1 MSTSVTKN
9 ISEISI
15 SQPTHTLTI
24 TNNNTGNIVT
34 VTPFNNPNVE
44 IQAVGATGGIGPAG
58 ADGAQGP
65 PGTVSN
71 NSGVTVT
78 GSIFVSGSGNVDFS
92 LSEGGVSGSFSGSF
106 FGNGSGL
113 TNVPST
119 SIIGLNLSQISSGT
133 ATASISQNS
142 GLFVNTNITSSGNIS
157 SSGIVKAFTGSFGRL
172 EGLSPITIGSPIIIT
187 QAVTGSVF
195 SGSFVGDG
203 STLLNITAPGT
214 LSGSAQ
220 IASNISGS
228 FTSVSSSLGLR
239 ITNLKTD
246 SGSFST
252 RITANELITTKT
264 LISGSAQIASNIS
277 GSFTSP
283 SSSISSRIT
292 FLEGGG
298 AVGFTA
304 SGISGSL
311 GPNAVLIRSLTAA
324 KISGSFTNTSSSLS
338 SRITSLK
345 TDSGS
350 FSTRVASL
358 EGNDVFTSAMI
369 SGSLG
374 TNAELIRSLTATK
387 ISGSFTAPSSS
398 ISTRVTSLEA
408 NPVFTSAMIS
418 GSFTA
423 PSSSIST
430 RVTSLEANPVFTSA
444 MISGSFNA
452 SSASFSTRTTV
463 LESNPVF
470 TSTIISGSFNAPSA
484 SFSTR
489 VAVLENNPTVTP
501 GTLSGSAQIAANI
514 SGSFVAPSASFS
526 TRVSNLKIDSGSFS
540 TRTTTLESNP
550 VFSSTSISGS
560 LGTNA
565 TLIRSL
571 TATGISGSFI
581 SPSASFSTRV
591 ATLELNP
598 VFSASMI
605 SGSFVAPSASFST
618 RITNLKTDSGSFST
632 RTTTLEANPV
642 FTSAMISGSFAAP
655 SSSFSSRVAFL
666 EEGGAVGFTSAGI
679 SGSLGT
685 NATLIRSLTAT
696 KISGSFVAP
705 SSSFSIRVTN
715 NKNDINSNRS
725 LITGITSSLTTA
737 GRVVFTTADGG
748 LGTEEGFGYN
758 TTTNQLTVDSLNV
771 IHLTSSFITASSI
784 STSGSNIFGDDTT
797 DIQTLIGT
805 VLITGSAQITGSLG
819 VTNNINA
826 SGTIIGSN
834 LSGTNTG
841 DQNLS
846 SFALKT
852 AISGSFIA
860 PSSSLSTRVTSLEG
874 NSVFTSAGISGSLG
888 TNATLIRSL
897 TATKISGSFI
907 APSSSLSTRITSLE
921 GNDVF
926 TSAMISGS
934 FIAPSASFSTR
945 VTSNKLVSSQNASN
959 ISSNLTKINSLTS
972 VTSSYALK
980 TGISGSFVAP
990 SASFSTRVSFLEEG
1004 GAVGFT
1010 SAGISGSL
1018 GPNAT
1023 LIRSLTAT
1031 IITGSFTRPS
1041 ASFSTRVTATSLLVE
1056 ANTNKVNSVII
1067 VTGSYAITGSNNFI
1081 GNQDIAGS
1089 LTISGSIYRTAI
1101 ITSTIA
1107 NITQSIHSLSTS
1119 SFDGA
1124 FIEYTAVSAS
1134 NARAGNIMSVWD
1146 GTNVTFAETTTTD
1159 IGDTSNL
1166 LFQVALTQSV
1176 AQIQSYTT
1184 STGYRLRTIIKAI

>member
-58 ADGAQGP
+58 ADGAIGP

-71 NSGVTVT
+71 NSGVIVT

-398 ISTRVTSLEA
+398 ISTRVTSLE
-408 NPVFTSAMIS
+408 S
-418 GSFTA
+418 
-423 PSSSIST
+423 
-430 RVTSLEANPVFTSA
+430 NPVFTSA

-926 TSAMISGS
+926 TPAMISGS

>member
-58 ADGAQGP
+58 ADGAIGP

-398 ISTRVTSLEA
+398 ISTRVTSLE
-408 NPVFTSAMIS
+408 S
-418 GSFTA
+418 
-423 PSSSIST
+423 
-430 RVTSLEANPVFTSA
+430 NPVFTSA

-666 EEGGAVGFTSAGI
+666 EEGGAVGFTASGI

>member
-58 ADGAQGP
+58 ADGAIGP

-398 ISTRVTSLEA
+398 ISTRVTSLE
-408 NPVFTSAMIS
+408 S
-418 GSFTA
+418 
-423 PSSSIST
+423 
-430 RVTSLEANPVFTSA
+430 NPVFTSA

-715 NKNDINSNRS
+715 NKNNINSNRS

>member
-1 MSTSVTKN
+1 
-9 ISEISI
+9 
-15 SQPTHTLTI
+15 
-24 TNNNTGNIVT
+24 
-34 VTPFNNPNVE
+34 
-44 IQAVGATGGIGPAG
+44 
-58 ADGAQGP
+58 
-65 PGTVSN
+65 
-71 NSGVTVT
+71 
-78 GSIFVSGSGNVDFS
+78 
-92 LSEGGVSGSFSGSF
+92 
-106 FGNGSGL
+106 
-113 TNVPST
+113 
-119 SIIGLNLSQISSGT
+119 
-133 ATASISQNS
+133 
-142 GLFVNTNITSSGNIS
+142 
-157 SSGIVKAFTGSFGRL
+157 
-172 EGLSPITIGSPIIIT
+172 
-187 QAVTGSVF
+187 
-195 SGSFVGDG
+195 
-203 STLLNITAPGT
+203 
-214 LSGSAQ
+214 
-220 IASNISGS
+220 
-228 FTSVSSSLGLR
+228 
-239 ITNLKTD
+239 
-246 SGSFST
+246 
-252 RITANELITTKT
+252 
-264 LISGSAQIASNIS
+264 
-277 GSFTSP
+277 
-283 SSSISSRIT
+283 
-292 FLEGGG
+292 
-298 AVGFTA
+298 
-304 SGISGSL
+304 
-311 GPNAVLIRSLTAA
+311 
-324 KISGSFTNTSSSLS
+324 
-338 SRITSLK
+338 
-345 TDSGS
+345 
-350 FSTRVASL
+350 
-358 EGNDVFTSAMI
+358 
-369 SGSLG
+369 
-374 TNAELIRSLTATK
+374 
-387 ISGSFTAPSSS
+387 
-398 ISTRVTSLEA
+398 
-408 NPVFTSAMIS
+408 
-418 GSFTA
+418 
-423 PSSSIST
+423 
-430 RVTSLEANPVFTSA
+430 

>member
-58 ADGAQGP
+58 ADGAIGP

-71 NSGVTVT
+71 NSGVIVT

-398 ISTRVTSLEA
+398 ISTRVTSLE
-408 NPVFTSAMIS
+408 S
-418 GSFTA
+418 
-423 PSSSIST
+423 
-430 RVTSLEANPVFTSA
+430 NPVFTSA

-737 GRVVFTTADGG
+737 GRVVFTTAAGG

-926 TSAMISGS
+926 TPAMISGS